1 MIKKDTLIRLQI
13 NVSFS
18 LTELVVKVFTY
29 NVGIYI
35 FFELGFNW
43 QQDSL
48 CRQVNNNNRQNSE
61 HYYSILSTMIAVLI

>member
-35 FFELGFNW
+35 FLELGF
-43 QQDSL
+43 
-48 CRQVNNNNRQNSE
+48 
-61 HYYSILSTMIAVLI
+61 H